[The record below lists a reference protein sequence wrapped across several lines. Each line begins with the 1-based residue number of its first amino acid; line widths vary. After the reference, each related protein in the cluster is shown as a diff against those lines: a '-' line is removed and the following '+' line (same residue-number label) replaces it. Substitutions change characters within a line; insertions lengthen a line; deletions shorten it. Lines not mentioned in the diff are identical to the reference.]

1 MAKKTAEIELKLIN
15 SQFRSQ
21 CSVTS
26 QTMKSL
32 RSEFK
37 LNESQFKATG
47 DKAEYLKNK
56 SDILTKQYETQKQ
69 KVEDTRTALE
79 KTVATMGENSKEAD
93 KLKVSLNYAESEMH
107 ELKVKAEEAKDE
119 LNKFSAAGEK
129 LDNIS
134 SKTKGLSDNIQA
146 VSIAAAAV
154 ATASIAAWNN
164 LDDGYD
170 NIILKTGATGDA
182 LDGLNQS
189 FDNVF
194 TNLPED
200 VGIVSDAIGEVNTR
214 FKVTGEDLEELS
226 DYMIKFSKITGSDV
240 NTATGTA
247 AKIMAQ
253 WNLTQEETCNLLGLI
268 AKQSQDT
275 GISVDTLMNAV
286 QDNGYIFKE
295 MGLSV
300 GESVNLL
307 ANFEAAGIESDAML
321 TGLKK
326 AATNY
331 AKEGKSMNQG
341 LGDLVGRLQNASTYQ
356 EAYNEV
362 TDLFGSKAALSFATA
377 AREGRFSLDNLS
389 SDLSNYGTVVN
400 DTYGATL
407 DPIDNCKIAF
417 NKLQIA
423 GSELGG
429 SILESVAPAI
439 TALGDGVSA
448 VTEWFRGLDSNTQQ
462 FIGTSVVFV
471 AGLSTMLLGISGV
484 AKIGS
489 IMANGFGALKKVISL
504 CTVEN
509 IKNAGSF
516 ITSKAA
522 LVGHKI
528 ACAASAIGTTAMTVA
543 TGAWNVVC
551 TVGTALT
558 TAFGAAVSFLTSPI
572 GLVVIAITAL
582 IGAGILLY
590 QNWETVKTFGEG
602 IWNGI
607 TSFVGGCVDNISS
620 FFSKFS
626 GITST
631 AGNIFNGI
639 KDAICN
645 PIDTAKGLIETGINF
660 IKGLFNFQITWPK
673 IKMPSIDVVWK
684 KTGLLAEAAKFLGFE
699 GLPTFKINWNAKGG
713 LFTKPT
719 VMQGFGEAG
728 HEYAIPLNEK
738 SVQPLAN
745 MIVDL
750 MNKQNSMENMILNTL
765 GQMKIEVF
773 LDANIDGTPLEAKIS
788 KRQAISFRRAQ
799 YGGG

>member
-15 SQFRSQ
+15 SQFKNQ
-21 CSVTS
+21 CSVTN

-79 KTVATMGENSKEAD
+79 KTAATIGENSKEAD

-107 ELKVKAEEAKDE
+107 ELKVKTESAKDE
-119 LNKFSAAGEK
+119 LNKFSAVGEK
-129 LDNIS
+129 LDNVS
-134 SKTKGLSDNIQA
+134 AKAKGLSDSIQSI
-146 VSIAAAAV
+146 SIAAAAV

-164 LDDGYD
+164 LDNGYD

-194 TNLPED
+194 TTLPED
-200 VGIVSDAIGEVNTR
+200 VTIVSDAIGEVNTR
-214 FKVTGEDLEELS
+214 FKVTGDELETLS

-240 NTATGTA
+240 NVTTGTA

-253 WNLTQEETCNLLGLI
+253 WNLTQEETCDLLGLI

-275 GISVDTLMNAV
+275 GISVDVLMNAV

-321 TGLKK
+321 TGLKR

-331 AKEGKSMNQG
+331 AKEGKSMNEG
-341 LGDLVGRLQNASTYQ
+341 LDDLVGRLQNASTYQ
-356 EAYNEV
+356 AAYNEV

-377 AREGRFSLDNLS
+377 AREGRFSLDNLN
-389 SDLSNYGTVVN
+389 SDISNYGTVVN
-400 DTYGATL
+400 DTYNATL
-407 DPIDNCKIAF
+407 DPIDDCKVAF

-429 SILESVAPAI
+429 SILSSVAPAI
-439 TALGDGVSA
+439 SALGDGVAA
-448 VTEWFRGLDSNTQQ
+448 VSDWFSGLDSNTQQ
-462 FIGTSVVFV
+462 FIGTTVVFV
-471 AGLSTMLLGISGV
+471 AGLSGMMLAISGV
-484 AKIGS
+484 AKVGS
-489 IMANGFGALKKVISL
+489 VMANGFKILKSAVSL
-504 CTVEN
+504 LKIEN
-509 IKNAGSF
+509 IKNTASLVAN
-516 ITSKAA
+516 KAA
-522 LVGHKI
+522 LLGHKI
-528 ACAASAIGTTAMTVA
+528 ASAASAAGTVAMTVA

-551 TVGTALT
+551 TVGTAVT

-582 IGAGILLY
+582 IGAGVLLY
-590 QNWETVKTFGEG
+590 QNWESVKSFGEG

-631 AGNIFNGI
+631 VGNIFNGI
-639 KDAICN
+639 KEAICN
-645 PIDTAKGLIETGINF
+645 PVDTAKGLIDDGINF
-660 IKGLFNFQITWPK
+660 IKGLFNFKITWPK
-673 IKMPSIDVVWK
+673 IKLPSIDVKWQK
-684 KTGLLAEAAKFLGFE
+684 SGLMAEAAKFLGFE
-699 GLPTFKINWNAKGG
+699 GLPYFKINWNAKGG

-728 HEYAIPLNEK
+728 HEYAIPLNER

-745 MIVDL
+745 MIVSL
-750 MNKQNSMENMILNTL
+750 MNNQNSLENTILNTL
-765 GQMKIEVF
+765 GQMQIFVQ
-773 LDANIDGTPLEAKIS
+773 LDASIDGTPLEAKIS
-788 KRQAISFRRAQ
+788 KRQAISFRRER
-799 YGGG
+799 YGR